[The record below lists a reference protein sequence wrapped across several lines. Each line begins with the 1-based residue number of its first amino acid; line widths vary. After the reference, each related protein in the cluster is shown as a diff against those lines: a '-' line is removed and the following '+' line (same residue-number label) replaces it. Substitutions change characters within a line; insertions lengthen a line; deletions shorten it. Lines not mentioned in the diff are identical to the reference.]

1 MHGPQ
6 RGGGLHRAGG
16 DQRYAGGHDAA
27 RGHRRDGERD
37 DADGAVL
44 QIRPVCKLRRVTQAL
59 PASFETVMTV
69 TGTDP
74 AGAVARSALVATTV
88 WTNLARS
95 GCWSSSTVISTR

>member
-1 MHGPQ
+1 M
-6 RGGGLHRAGG
+6 
-16 DQRYAGGHDAA
+16 
-27 RGHRRDGERD
+27 
-37 DADGAVL
+37 
-44 QIRPVCKLRRVTQAL
+44 CKLRRVTQAL

-95 GCWSSSTVISTR
+95 GC